1 MRWPWMRDD
10 DETRVADEAL
20 EQAERRLSEAVDRWS
35 EVRRVSDET
44 RRHLDR
50 NHFAEAI
57 AAIMRG
63 ARP

>member
-1 MRWPWMRDD
+1 MRLPWSRREPTPGAD
-10 DETRVADEAL
+10 ALDEA
-20 EQAERRLSEAVDRWS
+20 EQRLREAVDRWS
-35 EVRRVSDET
+35 EVRKVSGELAQH
-44 RRHLDR
+44 RER